1 MYEVPTDTIVDSQQF
16 TAQPNTAAPIVAI
29 NHGGE
34 VNQYQWVSPRNI
46 ALIAGGLVVL
56 VIGAIAMRSTAITT
70 DQVIKVEPLAQ
81 PTVKAEEVNKAIL
94 ERSIEDLNTLIF
106 LTNERLAKDKP
117 ALQNERAKEITA
129 WGNKL
134 VTDRNSSCY
143 KSVYQRKCFI
153 SIFLKE
159 QIERYKDAY
168 RSRKWEEANKALFQI
183 ESARIAWVGSGD
195 LPLDGDATVSAIR
208 NELERRIEVEQQ
220 SDNAIAAEM
229 FGGKQQ

>member
-1 MYEVPTDTIVDSQQF
+1 MYEVPTDTYQDTQQLNV
-16 TAQPNTAAPIVAI
+16 QPNTSAPIVAYE
-29 NHGGE
+29 G
-34 VNQYQWVSPRNI
+34 NQYQWVSPRNI
-46 ALIAGGLVVL
+46 ALIFGGLTVA

-70 DQVIKVEPLAQ
+70 DQVIKVAPLAQ

-94 ERSIEDLNTLIF
+94 EGSIEDLNKLIF
-106 LTNERLAKDKP
+106 LTDERLGKDKP

-143 KSVYQRKCFI
+143 KSVHQRKCFI
-153 SIFLKE
+153 SIFLEE

-168 RSRKWEEANKALFQI
+168 RSRKWEEANNALFRI
-183 ESARIAWVGSGD
+183 ESARIAWVRSGFGD

-208 NELERRIEVEQQ
+208 NELERRKEVEQQ

-229 FGGKQQ
+229 FGGKR